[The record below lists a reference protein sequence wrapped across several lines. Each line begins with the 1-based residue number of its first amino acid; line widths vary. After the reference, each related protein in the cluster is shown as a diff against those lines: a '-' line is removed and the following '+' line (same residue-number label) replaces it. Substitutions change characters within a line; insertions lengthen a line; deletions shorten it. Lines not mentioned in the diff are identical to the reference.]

1 MAGNKQDWLEEKAEI
16 KERPFRSE
24 MAVVGPLIA
33 RFREMWNS
41 VATKWYVRPLLQQQN
56 RFNHLVVERL
66 YDHDRRLIEQD
77 REQTARDH
85 DLAEM
90 SAKLTRANRRLAS
103 LEAEVE
109 RLQAKLDRG

>member
-1 MAGNKQDWLEEKAEI
+1 MAGNTQKWLEEKAEVQ
-16 KERPFRSE
+16 ERPFRSE

-56 RFNHLVVERL
+56 SFNRLVVERL
-66 YDHDRRLIEQD
+66 HDHDRRLIEQD

-85 DLAEM
+85 DGAELRTQLAR
-90 SAKLTRANRRLAS
+90 TNRRLAA

-109 RLQAKLDRG
+109 RLRAKLDRG

>member
-1 MAGNKQDWLEEKAEI
+1 MAGKSRDWLEEKAEVQ
-16 KERPFRSE
+16 ERPFRSE

-56 RFNHLVVERL
+56 RFNRLVVERL
-66 YDHDRRLIEQD
+66 HDHDSRLIAQD
-77 REQTARDH
+77 REQTALGH
-85 DLAEM
+85 DVAALSAQLAQ
-90 SAKLTRANRRLAS
+90 ANRRLAE

-109 RLQAKLDRG
+109 RLQAKLDHG